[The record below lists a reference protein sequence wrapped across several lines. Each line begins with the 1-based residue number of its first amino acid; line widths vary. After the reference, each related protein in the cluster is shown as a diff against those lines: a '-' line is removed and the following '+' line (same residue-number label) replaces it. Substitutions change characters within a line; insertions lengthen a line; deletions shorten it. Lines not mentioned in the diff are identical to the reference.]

1 MAAVNTLPAEGR
13 GSLRLDAA
21 PLVALAVALPFVFGV
36 TETPYANFW
45 PLMASGACAWLIAAL
60 AWLRAWRADEAGL
73 ARCLAAGLLLAA
85 LLGGVV
91 GLLQFF
97 EGDLGWAPWI
107 HVSTPGQAIGN
118 LRQRNQQA
126 TLLALGAW
134 ALLWWVARLQA
145 WGAGLP
151 AQRGA
156 RRWLPLLLAA
166 LVPWA
171 LVLLAV
177 SGAATASR
185 TGALQWLLMPGLLL
199 LWRRSCGA
207 LALAVGGLGVLL
219 YLLAAWGLPQLLL
232 DWTGVRMEGLF
243 LRLTDESHP
252 CSSRLALWS
261 NVLQLIAL
269 RPWTGWGWGELDY
282 AHYITPFAG
291 ERFCML
297 LDNAHNLPLQLAV
310 ELGLPLA
317 LLLCGLLLWALLRAR
332 PWREAAAP
340 RQLAW
345 GVLAIVGVHSM
356 LEFPLW
362 YGPFQLATALALL
375 VLLAPWLAA
384 WAARWRSVAWVLAA
398 AILLAVPVLGVAL
411 VRDYGLVSALYR
423 PVAERPAELRGLTAA
438 EVARRTRFFRA
449 AAEFAELTTTA
460 VTPANA
466 RQMHGLALRLL
477 HYSPEPRVIEKLIA
491 SARLLG
497 LTDEA
502 ALHSDRYRRAYPQD
516 FERWQ
521 RGGQSSGEPLAQ

>member
-1 MAAVNTLPAEGR
+1 M
-13 GSLRLDAA
+13 RLSAA
-21 PLVALAVALPFVFGV
+21 PLVVLAVALPFVFGI

-45 PLMASGACAWLIAAL
+45 PLMASAACAWLIAAL

-85 LLGGVV
+85 LLGGVI

-97 EGDLGWAPWI
+97 DGALGWAPWI
-107 HVSTPGQAIGN
+107 HPSTPGQAIGN

-134 ALLWWVARLQA
+134 ALLWWVARLQSWA
-145 WGAGLP
+145 EALP
-151 AQRGA
+151 AQRGL
-156 RRWLPLLLAA
+156 RRWLPMLLAA
-166 LVPWA
+166 MVPWA
-171 LVLLAV
+171 LVLLAA

-185 TGALQWLLMPGLLL
+185 TGALQWLLLPGLLL
-199 LWRRSCGA
+199 LWRRSSGT
-207 LALAVGGLGVLL
+207 LALAVAGLGLVV

-232 DWTGVRMEGLF
+232 DWMGVRMDGLF
-243 LRLTDESHP
+243 VRLTDESQP
-252 CSSRLALWS
+252 CGSRLALWS
-261 NVLQLIAL
+261 NVLRLIAL

-317 LLLCGLLLWALLRAR
+317 LLLCGLLLWAVLRAR

-362 YGPFQLATALALL
+362 YGPFQLATALAVL
-375 VLLAPWLAA
+375 VLLAPWLAS
-384 WAARWRSVAWVLAA
+384 WSARWRWLAWALAA
-398 AILLAVPVLGVAL
+398 AVLLAAPVLGAVL
-411 VRDYGLVSALYR
+411 VSDYGRVNALYR
-423 PVAERPAELRGLTAA
+423 PVAERPAYLRGLTAA
-438 EVARRTRFFRA
+438 DVARQVQFFRSP
-449 AAEFAELTTTA
+449 AEFAELTTAT

-497 LTDEA
+497 LDDEV
-502 ALHSDRYRRAYPQD
+502 ALHSDRYRRAYPGD
-516 FERWQ
+516 FRRWQ
-521 RGGQSSGEPLAQ
+521 GGGQASGEPLSQ